1 MNMLGRE
8 SESLNDVR
16 SRRRRGKRVMTIKDG
31 SQTSRGRGRP
41 RLFDRAAALD
51 RAMRVFWDR
60 GYEGATFDEL
70 IAAMGVS
77 PSSFY
82 NAFGNKEA
90 LYREAVGAYLTG
102 PGGFFP
108 NALAGG
114 GSARDAFA
122 RLMTATAATYTDD
135 MGPAGCMISLA
146 GLHDAPER
154 ADLRDFMR
162 EVRGRSLALMVER
175 LDEGVRNGDLPKGT
189 DVAQIADFFETVF
202 RGMAVRA
209 RDGADRGM
217 LEKTGIMALDAWPGE
232 RA

>member
-1 MNMLGRE
+1 
-8 SESLNDVR
+8 
-16 SRRRRGKRVMTIKDG
+16 MTIKG
-31 SQTSRGRGRP
+31 ETQTSRGRGRP
-41 RLFDRAAALD
+41 RLFDRTAALD

-82 NAFGNKEA
+82 NAFGNKEE

-108 NALAGG
+108 AALAGE
-114 GSARDAFA
+114 GSAKDAFA
-122 RLMTATAATYTDD
+122 RLMMATAAAYTDET
-135 MGPAGCMISLA
+135 GPTGCMISLA

-154 ADLRDFMR
+154 ADLCGFMR
-162 EVRGRSLALMVER
+162 EVRGRSRTLMVER
-175 LDEGVRNGDLPKGT
+175 LDEGVRNGDLPEGT
-189 DVAQIADFFETVF
+189 DVAQVAEFFETVF

-209 RDGADRGM
+209 RDGADRNL
-217 LEKTGIMALDAWPGE
+217 LEKTGFMALDAWPGG
-232 RA
+232 RV

>member
-1 MNMLGRE
+1 
-8 SESLNDVR
+8 
-16 SRRRRGKRVMTIKDG
+16 MTTKVE
-31 SQTSRGRGRP
+31 SQTPRGRGRP
-41 RLFDRAAALD
+41 RLFDRTAALD

-60 GYEGATFDEL
+60 GYEGTTFDEL
-70 IAAMGVS
+70 ITAMGLS

-108 NALAGG
+108 KALAGE

-122 RLMTATAATYTDD
+122 RLMIATAAAYTDD
-135 MGPAGCMISLA
+135 TGPAGCMISLA

-209 RDGADRGM
+209 RDGADRAM
-217 LEKTGIMALDAWPGE
+217 LEKTGVMALDAWPGG

>member
-1 MNMLGRE
+1 
-8 SESLNDVR
+8 
-16 SRRRRGKRVMTIKDG
+16 MTTKG
-31 SQTSRGRGRP
+31 ETQSSRGRGRP
-41 RLFDRAAALD
+41 RLFDRTAALD

-108 NALAGG
+108 AALAGE
-114 GSARDAFA
+114 GSAKDAFA
-122 RLMTATAATYTDD
+122 RLMMATAAAYTDAT
-135 MGPAGCMISLA
+135 GPAGCMISLA
-146 GLHDAPER
+146 GLHDTPER
-154 ADLRDFMR
+154 ADLHGFMR
-162 EVRGRSLALMVER
+162 EVRGQSLALMVER
-175 LDEGVRNGDLPKGT
+175 LDEGVRSGDLPEGT
-189 DVAQIADFFETVF
+189 DVAQVAEFFETVF

-209 RDGADRGM
+209 RDGADRSM
-217 LEKTGIMALDAWPGE
+217 LEKTGVMALDAWPDG
-232 RA
+232 RV

>member
-1 MNMLGRE
+1 MNMLGRDLE
-8 SESLNDVR
+8 RER
-16 SRRRRGKRVMTIKDG
+16 CPFTPQARKRAMTIKG
-31 SQTSRGRGRP
+31 ESQTSRGRGRP
-41 RLFDRAAALD
+41 RLFDRTAALD

-82 NAFGNKEA
+82 NTFGNKEA

-135 MGPAGCMISLA
+135 TGPAGCMISLA

-162 EVRGRSLALMVER
+162 EVRGHARALMVER
-175 LDEGVRNGDLPKGT
+175 LNEGVRNGDLPEGA
-189 DVAQIADFFETVF
+189 DIAQIADFFETVS

>member
-1 MNMLGRE
+1 
-8 SESLNDVR
+8 
-16 SRRRRGKRVMTIKDG
+16 
-31 SQTSRGRGRP
+31 
-41 RLFDRAAALD
+41 
-51 RAMRVFWDR
+51 MRVFWDR
-60 GYEGATFDEL
+60 GYEGTTFDEL
-70 IAAMGVS
+70 ITAMGLS

-108 NALAGG
+108 KALAGE

-122 RLMTATAATYTDD
+122 RLMIATAAAYTDD
-135 MGPAGCMISLA
+135 TCPAGCMISLA

-209 RDGADRGM
+209 RDGADREM
-217 LEKTGIMALDAWPGE
+217 LEKTGVMALDAWPGG

>member
-1 MNMLGRE
+1 
-8 SESLNDVR
+8 
-16 SRRRRGKRVMTIKDG
+16 MTIKG
-31 SQTSRGRGRP
+31 ESPTSRGRGRP
-41 RLFDRAAALD
+41 RLFDRTAALD

-70 IAAMGVS
+70 IAVMGVS

-108 NALAGG
+108 KALTGG

-122 RLMTATAATYTDD
+122 RLMMATAAAYTDD
-135 MGPAGCMISLA
+135 TGPAGCMISLA

-162 EVRGRSLALMVER
+162 DVRGRSLALMVDR
-175 LDEGVRNGDLPKGT
+175 LDEGVRNGDLPEGT
-189 DVAQIADFFETVF
+189 DLAQIAEFFETVF

-217 LEKTGIMALDAWPGE
+217 LEKTGVMALDAWPG
-232 RA
+232 RRP

>member
-1 MNMLGRE
+1 
-8 SESLNDVR
+8 
-16 SRRRRGKRVMTIKDG
+16 MTIKG
-31 SQTSRGRGRP
+31 ETQTSRGRGRP
-41 RLFDRAAALD
+41 RLFDRTAALD

-82 NAFGNKEA
+82 NAFGNKED

-108 NALAGG
+108 AALAGE
-114 GSARDAFA
+114 GSAKDAFA
-122 RLMTATAATYTDD
+122 RLMMATAAAYTDET
-135 MGPAGCMISLA
+135 GPTGCMISLA

-154 ADLRDFMR
+154 ADLCGFMR
-162 EVRGRSLALMVER
+162 EVRGRSRTLMVER
-175 LDEGVRNGDLPKGT
+175 LDEGVRNGDLPEGT
-189 DVAQIADFFETVF
+189 DVAQVAEFFETVF

-209 RDGADRGM
+209 RDGADRNL
-217 LEKTGIMALDAWPGE
+217 LEKTGFMALDAWPGG
-232 RA
+232 RV

>member
-1 MNMLGRE
+1 
-8 SESLNDVR
+8 
-16 SRRRRGKRVMTIKDG
+16 MTIKG
-31 SQTSRGRGRP
+31 EGQTSRGRGRP
-41 RLFDRAAALD
+41 RLFDRTVALD

-108 NALAGG
+108 KAMAGE

-122 RLMTATAATYTDD
+122 RLMKATAAAYTDVT
-135 MGPAGCMISLA
+135 GPAGCMISLA
-146 GLHDAPER
+146 GLHDAPDR

-162 EVRGRSLALMVER
+162 EVRGQSRALMVER
-175 LDEGVRNGDLPKGT
+175 LDEGVRMGDLPKGA
-189 DVAQIADFFETVF
+189 DVDQIADFFETVL

-217 LEKTGIMALDAWPGE
+217 LEKTGAMALDAWPGG
-232 RA
+232 AG

>member
-1 MNMLGRE
+1 
-8 SESLNDVR
+8 
-16 SRRRRGKRVMTIKDG
+16 MTIKG
-31 SQTSRGRGRP
+31 ESQTSRGRGRP

-60 GYEGATFDEL
+60 GYEGATFDNL

-108 NALAGG
+108 AALAGE
-114 GSARDAFA
+114 GSAKDAFA
-122 RLMTATAATYTDD
+122 RLMMATAAAYTDD
-135 MGPAGCMISLA
+135 IGPAGCMISLA

-154 ADLRDFMR
+154 ADLSDFMR
-162 EVRGRSLALMVER
+162 EIRARSRALMVER
-175 LDEGVRNGDLPKGT
+175 LDEGVRNGDVPSGT
-189 DVAQIADFFETVF
+189 DVAQVADFFETVF

-209 RDGADRGM
+209 RDGADRVM
-217 LEKTGIMALDAWPGE
+217 LEKTGMMALDAWPAGPT
-232 RA
+232 

>member
-1 MNMLGRE
+1 
-8 SESLNDVR
+8 
-16 SRRRRGKRVMTIKDG
+16 MTSNG
-31 SQTSRGRGRP
+31 ETQASRGRGRP
-41 RLFDRAAALD
+41 RLFDRASALD

-108 NALAGG
+108 KALAGE

-122 RLMTATAATYTDD
+122 RLMTATAAAYTDNT
-135 MGPAGCMISLA
+135 GPSGCMISLA

-162 EVRGRSLALMVER
+162 EVRGRSRALMVER
-175 LDEGVRNGDLPKGT
+175 LDEGVQNGELPEET
-189 DVAQIADFFETVF
+189 DVAQIADFFEIVS

-209 RDGADRGM
+209 RDGADRAM
-217 LEKTGIMALDAWPGE
+217 LEKAGVMALDAWPGE

>member
-1 MNMLGRE
+1 
-8 SESLNDVR
+8 
-16 SRRRRGKRVMTIKDG
+16 MTTKVE
-31 SQTSRGRGRP
+31 SQTPRGRGRP
-41 RLFDRAAALD
+41 RLFDRTAALD

-60 GYEGATFDEL
+60 GYEGTTFDEL
-70 IAAMGVS
+70 ITAMGLS

-108 NALAGG
+108 KALAGE

-122 RLMTATAATYTDD
+122 RLMMATAAAYTDD
-135 MGPAGCMISLA
+135 TGPAGCMISLA

-162 EVRGRSLALMVER
+162 DVRGRSLALMVER
-175 LDEGVRNGDLPKGT
+175 LDEGVRNGDLPEGT
-189 DVAQIADFFETVF
+189 DLAQIAEFFETVF

-209 RDGADRGM
+209 RDGADRET
-217 LEKTGIMALDAWPGE
+217 LEKIGVMALDAWPGV